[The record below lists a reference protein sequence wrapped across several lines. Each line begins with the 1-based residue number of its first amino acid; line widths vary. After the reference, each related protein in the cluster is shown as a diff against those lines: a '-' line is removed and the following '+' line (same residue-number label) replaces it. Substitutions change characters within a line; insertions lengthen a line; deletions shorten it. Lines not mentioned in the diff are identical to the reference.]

1 MSEAPRAN
9 KITYHSPHR
18 SSFTLSNIFVIEIAV
33 KYGLSAFKHGF
44 NNRVK
49 ENILH
54 VMNQSKT
61 RKRVGPL
68 IIREVKLTEACL
80 VVWLLG
86 VFSSSALVLKKADC
100 ALKTTIIKT
109 REEG

>member
-1 MSEAPRAN
+1 MLEELTEPKMSEAPRTN
-9 KITYHSPHR
+9 KITYHAPHR
-18 SSFTLSNIFVIEIAV
+18 SSFTLSNILVIEIAI

-68 IIREVKLTEACL
+68 IIREVKLTEECL
-80 VVWLLG
+80 VVWLLR
-86 VFSSSALVLKKADC
+86 VFFFLC
-100 ALKTTIIKT
+100 IGFKT
-109 REEG
+109 G